1 MNKKRSK
8 KKSQNRISG
17 SAFTAP
23 FLVMAVYVLLY
34 AGSFYVKRASAN
46 GENVFL
52 SLCIVQAIAFFA
64 PTLLYYQLKHR
75 RFSTSMLVSPVRISH
90 GVFII
95 FASLLFFSGQILLKY
110 VLLERFGISPP
121 TTATISLEGVNPIEP
136 ILAFCVVPALCEE
149 FFFRGVILSEYR
161 NNGLATA
168 IIMSSVFFAFSHFSF
183 SGFLVYIFAGL
194 MLSFM
199 TLVCRSIFPAMILH
213 FANNL
218 MDLYAGKFL
227 DNFTSSSGGVYFF
240 KFSIV
245 LIFLVSLWRVF
256 SRMQHIYLKYAE
268 NPPKESLTNAKAKKS
283 GAFTSW
289 TLLLP
294 IAAFLIISALSD

>member
-1 MNKKRSK
+1 MTKKRSK

-34 AGSFYVKRASAN
+34 AGSFYVKRASVH

-52 SLCIVQAIAFFA
+52 SLCIVQAVAFFA

-90 GVFII
+90 GVFIV

-110 VLLERFGISPP
+110 VLLERFGISAPS
-121 TTATISLEGVNPIEP
+121 TSTISLEGVNPIEP

-168 IIMSSVFFAFSHFSF
+168 IIISSRGSP
-183 SGFLVYIFAGL
+183 
-194 MLSFM
+194 
-199 TLVCRSIFPAMILH
+199 TR
-213 FANNL
+213 
-218 MDLYAGKFL
+218 
-227 DNFTSSSGGVYFF
+227 
-240 KFSIV
+240 
-245 LIFLVSLWRVF
+245 
-256 SRMQHIYLKYAE
+256 
-268 NPPKESLTNAKAKKS
+268 
-283 GAFTSW
+283 
-289 TLLLP
+289 
-294 IAAFLIISALSD
+294 